1 MKIFLVL
8 LLSISIVFCAVENE
22 LYAEHVAYK
31 EYGKKGDYQNA
42 LKHALKLI
50 GYLTPS
56 DKNRIDYAK
65 NEYGKFVSYIYNDI
79 ATFYKNLGNS
89 EKEIEYNT
97 EAIRA
102 YFKYLYGSYSER
114 LKADKKKFEDPGYI
128 DDDGWGEQLVSLKNN
143 ISVENYCQDSYGC
156 ETHDLAVAFRSIGD
170 NDRALDFYKQSI
182 DYNRAEGNGCIT
194 SDNFTINQTMRLL
207 RIKYGENSLQLAEFY
222 LDVANGYI

>member
-1 MKIFLVL
+1 MKSILVL

-102 YFKYLYGSYSER
+102 YFKYLDESYSER
-114 LKADKKKFEDPGYI
+114 LKVDKKKFEDPGYI
-128 DDDGWGEQLVSLKNN
+128 DDE
-143 ISVENYCQDSYGC
+143 
-156 ETHDLAVAFRSIGD
+156 A
-170 NDRALDFYKQSI
+170 
-182 DYNRAEGNGCIT
+182 
-194 SDNFTINQTMRLL
+194 
-207 RIKYGENSLQLAEFY
+207 GEN
-222 LDVANGYI
+222 N

>member
-1 MKIFLVL
+1 MKSILVL

-56 DKNRIDYAK
+56 DKNKIDYAK

-97 EAIRA
+97 EAIRV
-102 YFKYLYGSYSER
+102 YFR
-114 LKADKKKFEDPGYI
+114 
-128 DDDGWGEQLVSLKNN
+128 
-143 ISVENYCQDSYGC
+143 
-156 ETHDLAVAFRSIGD
+156 
-170 NDRALDFYKQSI
+170 
-182 DYNRAEGNGCIT
+182 
-194 SDNFTINQTMRLL
+194 
-207 RIKYGENSLQLAEFY
+207 
-222 LDVANGYI
+222 